1 MKKISAL
8 SLFTA
13 MAVAVPTAQASDLN
27 INGFISVGASMLTD
41 QKASIADADT
51 QGGFKSD
58 TVLGL
63 QISKQINDTTS
74 ATGQLV
80 SRGTDDYSTEAAW
93 AFVTYAA
100 NDDLDLRMGRL
111 RIPFFVYSDFLEVGY
126 AYNWVRTPEEVY
138 RIPISSIDGIDLT
151 QRFSTGDIDGSVQA
165 YYGRFQGDFVGY
177 DADFRNFAGIAF
189 SANMG
194 NFGTRMSYHQTEQ
207 IIDISD
213 TSAGLG
219 YLATVA
225 TSLAGGSSAG
235 DDFNFTGQLAQFYE
249 AAVTYDD
256 GTYSAVAE
264 WTALEHGSSLLAD
277 DQGFLVSVAA
287 RLGDFTPHLTYS
299 SEKGE
304 YDSGTE
310 GDIQKI
316 LGLRAE
322 QTSITAGVRY
332 DYDSGTALKFEIQS
346 NDEKDVYA
354 SSPSDEST
362 ISYSVAVDLVF

>member
-13 MAVAVPTAQASDLN
+13 MTVAIPTAQADDLN
-27 INGFISVGASMLTD
+27 INGFISVGASMLAD
-41 QKASIADADT
+41 QKASIAGADN
-51 QGGFKSD
+51 QGGFKND

-100 NDDLDLRMGRL
+100 NDNLDLRMGRL

-138 RIPISSIDGIDLT
+138 RIPISSLDGIDLT
-151 QRFSTGDIDGSVQA
+151 QRFSTEDIDGSVQA

-177 DADFRNFAGIAF
+177 DADFRNFAGIAL
-189 SANMG
+189 SINLG
-194 NFGTRMSYHQTEQ
+194 NFGTRLSYHQTDQ
-207 IIDISD
+207 IIDTSD
-213 TSAGLG
+213 PTTGLG
-219 YLATVA
+219 ALAAGA
-225 TSLAGGSSAG
+225 TILSGGSSAG

-249 AAVTYDD
+249 AAVTYDN
-256 GTYSAVAE
+256 GTFSAVAE
-264 WTALEHGSSLLAD
+264 WTALEHGSSLLLD
-277 DQGFLVSVAA
+277 DQAWLVSVAA

-299 SEKGE
+299 SDKDE
-304 YDSGTE
+304 YDSGAE
-310 GDIQKI
+310 GDLQEA
-316 LGLRAE
+316 LGLLNE

-332 DYDSGTALKFEIQS
+332 DYDAGTALKFEIQS
-346 NDEKDVYA
+346 NDEETVYGA
-354 SSPSDEST
+354 DGEST
-362 ISYSVAVDLVF
+362 ILYSVAVDLVF